1 MSPVEKIEAQIAKLS
16 SKDVARLTKWLV
28 EYDAALWD
36 KQIEQDA
43 KSGRLRQTRGR
54 GQGRL
59 SRRPNTPPAVNSRAN
74 ARFWQ
79 AYRQLPPTLR
89 TLARKNYRLWRQ
101 NPRHPSLRFK
111 KVGDQ
116 P

>member
-43 KSGRLRQTRGR
+43 KSGRLDKLAAEARADYRAGRTR
-54 GQGRL
+54 
-59 SRRPNTPPAVNSRAN
+59 P
-74 ARFWQ
+74 
-79 AYRQLPPTLR
+79 LP
-89 TLARKNYRLWRQ
+89 
-101 NPRHPSLRFK
+101 
-111 KVGDQ
+111 
-116 P
+116 